1 MYGIYAVKKHHV
13 LLVAYFRKIY
23 YMNKFRSAQRACGWV
38 VTQFWVQ
45 ELYFETLFRP
55 EKHRC
60 RHTWL
65 ALRSLP
71 SPGQSGHIW
80 SASLEF
86 VYIYL
91 WFDPFRPTQEESS
104 YDAISTT
111 GRRLGQH
118 IYTRTLRTHKS
129 LSMTL
134 LFRTLWECRRRI
146 KNIDAQRRRTP
157 EGNKKKTTIQRIT
170 YRYLDAA
177 DSDDVHTGY
186 YW

>member
-111 GRRLGQH
+111 GRRLMVSTYIPERCAH
-118 IYTRTLRTHKS
+118 INHCPWPFCS
-129 LSMTL
+129 AH
-134 LFRTLWECRRRI
+134 F
-146 KNIDAQRRRTP
+146 
-157 EGNKKKTTIQRIT
+157 GN
-170 YRYLDAA
+170 
-177 DSDDVHTGY
+177 VVEE
-186 YW
+186 